1 MSLYYIIHITEF
13 LVNSRSVLAFHFVK
27 EVIIPAPDPLSHAS
41 TNAQE
46 NVRNTK
52 QWSLNLGRAATT
64 IEQ

>member
-13 LVNSRSVLAFHFVK
+13 LVNSRSVLTFHFVK

-46 NVRNTK
+46 NV
-52 QWSLNLGRAATT
+52 
-64 IEQ
+64 